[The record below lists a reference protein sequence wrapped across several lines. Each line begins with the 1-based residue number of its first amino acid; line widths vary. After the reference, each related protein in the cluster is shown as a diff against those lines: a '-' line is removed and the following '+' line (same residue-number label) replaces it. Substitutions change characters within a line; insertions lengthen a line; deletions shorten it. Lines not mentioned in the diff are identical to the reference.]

1 MGMGDFFYNLKLYIK
16 EYKWELILTICMF
29 SNLYQQLPI
38 WLYYIDWIAFIFAI
52 QKFHAKSA
60 GPRTRLTWSMIVL
73 ICFTTVLSGIIE
85 YRFAMMCLLLYITLA
100 TTSYEFYQFKVR
112 FLFVSMI
119 GYVFTAFLNFYAHLA
134 GINMRSWSS
143 TSAMIDFSG
152 FTWHGL
158 WLGAACG
165 IANIYIL
172 YKFYHFYREGRK
184 SLSFIYLGVL
194 FISILVTVWAGSRSA
209 LAASVLGMGCL
220 LMLITENMGN
230 SIKLLIGFGVLAM
243 LLMPF
248 FEENAERIIS
258 KQTYQEKIGKSSRD
272 KLWSERIEEFQSSP
286 LIGVG
291 FGVFGV
297 GDKTHGGRTESGSG
311 WLSVL
316 SQTGIIGFLII
327 VLIMKRAIYPISEL
341 RENERLAFLT
351 CLLAFLASLTV
362 FEGYLFQ
369 SGWYLCLVTWLIV
382 SILDDYRYYEEL
394 EFDDYTYF

>member
-1 MGMGDFFYNLKLYIK
+1 MGDFFYNLKLYIR

-29 SNLYQQLPI
+29 SNLYLQLPV
-38 WLYYIDWIAFIFAI
+38 WLYYIDWIAFIYAI
-52 QKFHAKSA
+52 QKFHAKTA
-60 GPRTRLTWSMIVL
+60 GPRTRLTWSMIIL

-100 TTSYEFYQFKVR
+100 TTSYDFYQFKVR

-165 IANIYIL
+165 IANIYLL
-172 YKFYHFYREGRK
+172 YKFYHFLRDRRK
-184 SLSFIYLGVL
+184 TLTIVYLGVL
-194 FISILVTVWAGSRSA
+194 FISVMVTIWAGSRSA

-220 LMLITENMGN
+220 VLLITEKVGK
-230 SIKLLIGFGVLAM
+230 SIQLLIGFGMAVM

-248 FEENAERIIS
+248 FEENAQRMIS
-258 KQTYQEKIGKSSRD
+258 KQDYQERIGRTSRD
-272 KLWSERIEEFQSSP
+272 ELWNERIAEFQSSP

-297 GDKTHGGRTESGSG
+297 GEEKHGGRTESGSG

-316 SQTGIIGFLII
+316 SQTGIIGFLLV
-327 VLIMKRAIYPISEL
+327 VLIMKRAIHPISTL
-341 RENERLAFLT
+341 RGNERLAFLT
-351 CLLAFLASLTV
+351 SLLAFLASLTV

-382 SILDDYRYYEEL
+382 SVLDDYRYYEEL

>member
-1 MGMGDFFYNLKLYIK
+1 MGDFFYNLKLYIR

-29 SNLYQQLPI
+29 SNLYQQLPV
-38 WLYYIDWIAFIFAI
+38 WLYYIDWIAFIYAI
-52 QKFHAKSA
+52 QKFHAKTA
-60 GPRTRLTWSMIVL
+60 GPRTRLTWSMIIL

-100 TTSYEFYQFKVR
+100 TTSYDFYQFKVR

-165 IANIYIL
+165 IANIYLL
-172 YKFYHFYREGRK
+172 YKFYHFLRDQRK
-184 SLSFIYLGVL
+184 TLTIVYLGVL
-194 FISILVTVWAGSRSA
+194 FISVMVTIWAGSRSA

-220 LMLITENMGN
+220 VLLITEKIGK
-230 SIKLLIGFGVLAM
+230 SIQLLIGFGMAVM

-248 FEENAERIIS
+248 FEDNAQRMIS
-258 KQTYQEKIGKSSRD
+258 KQDYQERIGRTSRD
-272 KLWSERIEEFQSSP
+272 ELWNERIAEFQSSP

-297 GDKTHGGRTESGSG
+297 GEEKHGGRTESGSG

-316 SQTGIIGFLII
+316 SQTGIIGFILV
-327 VLIMKRAIYPISEL
+327 VLIMKRAIHPISTL
-341 RENERLAFLT
+341 RGNERLAFLT
-351 CLLAFLASLTV
+351 SLLAFLASLTV

-382 SILDDYRYYEEL
+382 SVLDDYRYYEEL